1 VSSRPTDFIELDGT
15 LIAGI
20 DRDPA
25 QRALVSALSIVA
37 HEIPAN
43 LIAEGIETAA
53 ELHAAQA
60 LGLPYVQGYFTG
72 RPELATSTWARRPPR
87 N

>member
-20 DRDPA
+20 DCAPA
-25 QRALVSALSIVA
+25 RQALVSAVPIVA

-60 LGLPYVQGYFTG
+60 LGLPYAKGYFTG
-72 RPELATSTWARRPPR
+72 RPGLAMSTWARRPPP